1 MPTSSR
7 LEQQIRFIV
16 EIDRLKSVLRQTYL
30 ADSSRRENTAEHS
43 WHVSLMALVLAE
55 HSAEPVDRN
64 HVMELLLVHDLVEI
78 DADDTFAYDDTG
90 NATKT
95 ARETAAAER
104 IFGLLPP
111 DDGQRL
117 RALWDEYE
125 ASETPEARFALSLDR
140 LMPMLHNALTA
151 GRAWQAN
158 GVTADRVRHRTESI
172 RSGAPELA
180 DYALGLIEASV
191 KAGHLPEAPKQL

>member
-1 MPTSSR
+1 MEHR

-55 HSAEPVDRN
+55 HSAEPVDRS

-78 DADDTFAYDDTG
+78 DADDTFAYDDAG
-90 NATKT
+90 NATKE

-111 DDGQRL
+111 DDGERL

-125 ASETPEARFALSLDR
+125 AGETPEARFALSLDR

-172 RSGAPELA
+172 RRGAPKLA
-180 DYALGLIEASV
+180 DYALGLVEASV
-191 KAGHLPEAPKQL
+191 RAGHLPEAPEQA